1 MKTINVFTLFLAMVA
16 SLNGNA
22 STGAGNGP
30 DLAGEALPLTVERL
44 IDLREL
50 DKISQV
56 CMFQA
61 AMEICESIK
70 GSSKGCKVEPTKN
83 AHIFNADWG
92 DNVAKWYH
100 GISFG
105 YQDSNGNQTGYF
117 LKINEEHDSDK
128 WVINDGR
135 PNGLWL
141 EASFPRPSTPR
152 LGVGNRYEVG
162 QTAFFYYKKTDLV
175 TDILGQYKSVTKV
188 SIGPKKLVN
197 PNFVNKETQRS
208 TPIRFPGENHRN
220 CLIRGLVSNGK

>member
-83 AHIFNADWG
+83 AHIFKKIWAFQIYGPDP
-92 DNVAKWYH
+92 KLS
-100 GISFG
+100 SF
-105 YQDSNGNQTGYF
+105 SA
-117 LKINEEHDSDK
+117 
-128 WVINDGR
+128 V
-135 PNGLWL
+135 
-141 EASFPRPSTPR
+141 
-152 LGVGNRYEVG
+152 
-162 QTAFFYYKKTDLV
+162 
-175 TDILGQYKSVTKV
+175 
-188 SIGPKKLVN
+188 
-197 PNFVNKETQRS
+197 
-208 TPIRFPGENHRN
+208 
-220 CLIRGLVSNGK
+220 